1 MHNHLTTS
9 ALALTQL
16 DHLVILALATAAV
29 GYFAAVRTARHRGA
43 WPVHRAALWCAG
55 LASAGAGMVG
65 PVATAAHSSFTA
77 HMVGHVLVGM
87 VAPLLLVLAAPITV
101 ALRALPVPWARLLT
115 RALRERVVRI
125 LTHPVI
131 AATLNMGGL
140 WLLYTTDLYQLMH
153 SSVVVYALVHAH
165 IFLAGYIFTASLVGV
180 DPNPHPTSM
189 LLRSVVLITFVAA
202 HSVLAKRLYASP
214 PTGISPTDAHAG
226 SQLMYY
232 GGDLVDVTLIVLLF
246 VGWYRARPRGS
257 ASELQVRP
265 RPS

>member
-1 MHNHLTTS
+1 MHNHETIS
-9 ALALTQL
+9 ALGWTQL

-29 GYFAAVRTARHRGA
+29 GYFAAVPAARHRGA
-43 WPVHRAALWCAG
+43 WPVHRAVLWCAG

-87 VAPLLLVLAAPITV
+87 VAPLLLVLAAPVTL
-101 ALRALPVPWARLLT
+101 ALRALPVPLARLLT
-115 RALRERVVRI
+115 RVLRARVVRI

-131 AATLNMGGL
+131 AATSNMGGL

-153 SSVVVYALVHAH
+153 SSVLVHALVHAH
-165 IFLAGYIFTASLVGV
+165 IFLAGYIFTASLVGL

-189 LLRSVVLITFVAA
+189 LLRSVVLVTFIAA
-202 HSVLAKRLYASP
+202 HSMLAKWLYVSP
-214 PTGISPTDAHAG
+214 PTGTSPSDGQAG

-246 VGWYRARPRGS
+246 AGWYRAPRPRLSKS
-257 ASELQVRP
+257 AGIRP
-265 RPS
+265 T